1 MYLHGNEERLLQAA
15 NKNRVDGLEATSVSK
30 KANKDGRLQDWQEK
44 VLNDQQVIL
53 TKEIRSEQSWFWVQ
67 NGDLKRE
74 TESLIV
80 AAQN

>member
-1 MYLHGNEERLLQAA
+1 MEMRRLRQAA
-15 NKNRVDGLEATSVSK
+15 SKNRVDGLEATSVSK
-30 KANKDGRLQDWQEK
+30 KANKDERLQDWQEK

>member
-30 KANKDGRLQDWQEK
+30 KANKDERLQDWQEK

>member
-30 KANKDGRLQDWQEK
+30 KANKDERLQDWQEK
-44 VLNDQQVIL
+44 ALNDQQVIL
-53 TKEIRSEQSWFWVQ
+53 TKEVRSEQSWFWVQ

>member
-15 NKNRVDGLEATSVSK
+15 SKNRVDGLEATSVSK
-30 KANKDGRLQDWQEK
+30 KANKDERLQDWQEK
-44 VLNDQQVIL
+44 ALNDQQVIL
-53 TKEIRSEQSWFWVQ
+53 TKEVRSEQSWFWVQ

>member
-15 NKNRVDGLEATSVSK
+15 NKNRVDVLEATSVSK
-30 KANKDGRLQDWQEK
+30 KANKDERLQDWQEK
-44 VLNDQQVIL
+44 ALNDQQVIL
-53 TKEIRSEQSWFWVQ
+53 TKEVRSEQSWFWVQ

>member
-30 KANKDGRLQDWQEK
+30 KANKDDRLQDWQEK
-44 VLNDQQVIL
+44 ALNDQQVIL
-53 TKEIRSEQSWFWVQ
+53 TKEVRSEQSWFWVQ

>member
-30 KANKDGRLQDWQEK
+30 KANKDERLKDWQDK
-44 VLNDQQVIL
+44 ALNDQQVIL
-53 TKEIRSEQSWFWVQ
+53 TKEVRSEQSWFWVQ

>member
-1 MYLHGNEERLLQAA
+1 MYLHGNKERLLQAA
-15 NKNRVDGLEATSVSK
+15 NKNRAHGLEATSVSK
-30 KANKDGRLQDWQEK
+30 KANKDERLQDWQEK
-44 VLNDQQVIL
+44 AINDQQVIL
-53 TKEIRSEQSWFWVQ
+53 TKEVRSEQSWFCVQ

>member
-30 KANKDGRLQDWQEK
+30 KANKDERLQDWQEK

-53 TKEIRSEQSWFWVQ
+53 TKEVRSEQSWFWVQ

>member
-1 MYLHGNEERLLQAA
+1 MYLHGNKERLLQAA
-15 NKNRVDGLEATSVSK
+15 NKNRADCLEATSVSK
-30 KANKDGRLQDWQEK
+30 KANKDERLQDWLEK
-44 VLNDQQVIL
+44 ALNDQQMIL
-53 TKEIRSEQSWFWVQ
+53 TKEVRSEQSWFCVQ

>member
-30 KANKDGRLQDWQEK
+30 KANKDERLQDWQEK
-44 VLNDQQVIL
+44 ALNDQQVIL

>member
-15 NKNRVDGLEATSVSK
+15 SKNRVDGLEATSVSK
-30 KANKDGRLQDWQEK
+30 KANKDERLQDWQEK